1 MTPGHLHHFSFHC
14 CPRTGTS
21 DYPPGKRLCLPRA
34 VNNTG
39 FRKRGRGRAVEEKF
53 RQQRGKQMTFLVW
66 EKSPSEE
73 WSWRA
78 APEGALL
85 GDDLCYENHV
95 TTGQKDDSR
104 GCPGDALGT
113 FWCSQCEQKKK
124 EMVTQRE
131 GENLKE
137 LEVEIRKL
145 GSKGGAGQ
153 DQKKGSRSGIQGK
166 ALNIGVKPHLHLGHV
181 GTALTSGKGKR
192 GFQAEGRGGGSL

>member
-1 MTPGHLHHFSFHC
+1 
-14 CPRTGTS
+14 
-21 DYPPGKRLCLPRA
+21 
-34 VNNTG
+34 
-39 FRKRGRGRAVEEKF
+39 
-53 RQQRGKQMTFLVW
+53 MTFLVW

-95 TTGQKDDSR
+95 TTRQKDDSR

-131 GENLKE
+131 GENPKE

-145 GSKGGAGQ
+145 GSKGGARIKKRQQKWNSGQ
-153 DQKKGSRSGIQGK
+153 GPDPSGSQHWGETPSASWPCGNSIDFRKGEE
-166 ALNIGVKPHLHLGHV
+166 GVPG
-181 GTALTSGKGKR
+181 
-192 GFQAEGRGGGSL
+192 